1 MKFTEMPYKRPDGK
15 MLMQRTKKLAEKIE
29 QAKNAEEVIEIIKE
43 YDKLSCDLHS
53 QSSIAYIRNT
63 IDTRDE
69 FYDNEKNYYDE
80 FMPEYQEKDQLFM
93 KALFDCPYRKE
104 LEKTISPVVF
114 KNIELQL
121 KGFDPKIIPLM
132 QKENKLC
139 SEYVKLN
146 ASATVEI
153 DGKTL
158 PLTKLGP
165 YKQSDD
171 RETRRLAYQKE
182 GEFFDKHREEY
193 DRLYDELVKVRDEQ
207 AKALGFSNFVPL
219 GYIRQMRNC
228 YDWRDVGNFRDQV
241 VSVIVPI
248 CDKIKEA
255 QKKRIGVEDFKLY
268 DDPYLFRDGNPKPH
282 GEPDELLAA
291 AKKMYNAMS
300 DDTAEFINAMFDMD
314 MFDLLAKEGKAPG
327 GYCTSVDEY
336 KMPFIF
342 SNFNGTAADVDVLT
356 HEAGHAFAFYIAA
369 REIPYGMMRDPSLDA
384 CETHSMSMEFLT
396 SDYHSLFFKEDT
408 KKYELSHA
416 EDAITFL
423 PYGCMVDHFQE
434 IIYTHPEYTPEKRN
448 EVWAELE
455 RRYRPYLDFDNLPMY
470 SRGAGWQRQHHIYE
484 MPFYY
489 IEYCMAGTLALQF
502 FSLYLK
508 DKAEAWKKYLAFVR
522 LGGTKTFTE
531 LARESGLYLPTEDG
545 SIKKIMENISEWLYE
560 KESE

>member
-1 MKFTEMPYKRPDGK
+1 
-15 MLMQRTKKLAEKIE
+15 
-29 QAKNAEEVIEIIKE
+29 
-43 YDKLSCDLHS
+43 
-53 QSSIAYIRNT
+53 
-63 IDTRDE
+63 
-69 FYDNEKNYYDE
+69 
-80 FMPEYQEKDQLFM
+80 
-93 KALFDCPYRKE
+93 
-104 LEKTISPVVF
+104 
-114 KNIELQL
+114 
-121 KGFDPKIIPLM
+121 
-132 QKENKLC
+132 
-139 SEYVKLN
+139 
-146 ASATVEI
+146 
-153 DGKTL
+153 
-158 PLTKLGP
+158 
-165 YKQSDD
+165 
-171 RETRRLAYQKE
+171 
-182 GEFFDKHREEY
+182 
-193 DRLYDELVKVRDEQ
+193 
-207 AKALGFSNFVPL
+207 
-219 GYIRQMRNC
+219 
-228 YDWRDVGNFRDQV
+228 
-241 VSVIVPI
+241 
-248 CDKIKEA
+248 
-255 QKKRIGVEDFKLY
+255 
-268 DDPYLFRDGNPKPH
+268 
-282 GEPDELLAA
+282 
-291 AKKMYNAMS
+291 
-300 DDTAEFINAMFDMD
+300 
-314 MFDLLAKEGKAPG
+314 
-327 GYCTSVDEY
+327 
-336 KMPFIF
+336 MPFIF

-522 LGGTKTFTE
+522 MGGTKTFTE

-545 SIKKIMENISEWLYE
+545 SIERIMENISEWLYE